1 MVDAALTVV
10 GTGRDPRTR
19 EAEDWTMPVKCT
31 PPTSGRDLVQRWK
44 KTMAFT
50 PDLDDRAAIL
60 DVVAQPTRLRLFYLL
75 DQIGEVCVCDL
86 GEMLGITQSAV
97 SQHLAKFKAYGLVT
111 VRRENQTLFYGLAD
125 RPEVKMLRKVGLAGI
140 ETGE

>member
-1 MVDAALTVV
+1 
-10 GTGRDPRTR
+10 
-19 EAEDWTMPVKCT
+19 MPVRCT
-31 PPTSGRDLVQRWK
+31 PPKNGREVVERWK
-44 KTMAFT
+44 KTMEFT
-50 PDLDDRAAIL
+50 PDLDERAAVL

-86 GEMLGITQSAV
+86 GEILGITQSAV

-125 RPEVKMLRKVGLAGI
+125 RPEVKLLRKVGLAGI
-140 ETGE
+140 ERE

>member
-1 MVDAALTVV
+1 
-10 GTGRDPRTR
+10 
-19 EAEDWTMPVKCT
+19 MPVKCT